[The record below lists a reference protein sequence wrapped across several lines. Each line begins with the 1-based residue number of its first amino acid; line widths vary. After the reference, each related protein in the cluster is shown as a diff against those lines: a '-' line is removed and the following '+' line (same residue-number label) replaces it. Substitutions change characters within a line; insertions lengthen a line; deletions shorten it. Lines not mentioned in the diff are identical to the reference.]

1 MTQIG
6 QKIVKKR
13 KKMLTLKVIFAIFDM
28 RCENALIFKN
38 NDIQKKAKKRL
49 KKLNKIIAFNI
60 NKCSIQLNV
69 EYRKKS

>member
-1 MTQIG
+1 MTQNG
-6 QKIVKKR
+6 QNIVKKS
-13 KKMLTLKVIFAIFDM
+13 KKMLTLKTIFAIFVM
-28 RCENALIFKN
+28 RCENAMIFKN

-49 KKLNKIIAFNI
+49 KKLNKILAFNI